1 MLNRMFVVA
10 SSTLTSN
17 GSAVSGFMPLDPSTM
32 KLPTQVVVKATGQ
45 GAYVRLTGDSTPATN
60 ADPLVQA
67 GDHVV
72 MSVNGRQMIS
82 VLSDGASSKVS
93 IGALSTGVWGE
104 RYGVGAG
111 NYLTQEDGS
120 YLLDELGQ
128 KLIYE

>member
-1 MLNRMFVVA
+1 MLNRMFVVD
-10 SSTLTSN
+10 SVTLTTT
-17 GSAVSGFMPLDPSTM
+17 GAAVSGFMPMDPSTM

-45 GAYVRLTGDSTPATN
+45 GAYVRLTGDTTAATN
-60 ADPLVQA
+60 ADPLIQP

-72 MSVNGRQMIS
+72 LSVNGRQMIS
-82 VLSDGASSKVS
+82 VLSDGASSNVS